1 MLNKVKAI
9 RYGSPYRYGFCSG
22 IRYIESLFVDYRYFN
37 VENKAE
43 GLDSSIM
50 LYS

>member
-22 IRYIESLFVDYRYFN
+22 IRYAESLFTDYRYFN
-37 VENKAE
+37 VENKQRD
-43 GLDSSIM
+43 LIP
-50 LYS
+50 LLFI